1 MSTNTTP
8 TSTTET
14 TSTQP
19 TDKEKLMALFT
30 ELGIGFKPEPGSD
43 NILCTQGENRIGGY
57 RGFETVF
64 EFEADGKFVSMNN
77 WGD

>member
-8 TSTTET
+8 TTTET
-14 TSTQP
+14 TAQP
-19 TDKEKLMALFT
+19 TDKEKVMALFT
-30 ELGIGFKPEPGSD
+30 ELGIGFQQEKTS
-43 NILCTQGENRIGGY
+43 NNLVCTQGEKRIGGY